1 MKCLRK
7 ILLTLLVA
15 ALPTLPAGA
24 HAAST
29 NVAGRNAV
37 GTHASTPNVAS
48 PNAAS
53 PNASTPDVA
62 SPVVI
67 ELFTSQGCSSC
78 PPADAL
84 LGELAR
90 RPNVVALSW
99 HVGYWDELG
108 WKDRFSIP
116 ASEQRQAG
124 YVRRMSS
131 SGAFT
136 PQAVIGG
143 DTSVIGSDR
152 KAIDRALAEPR
163 DALAVVLSRA
173 GSNLRIDLPERWREP
188 LDVCVISYLA
198 EATTQV
204 GRGENAHRALKEYNI
219 VRSFQRLA
227 KWDGTP
233 RQLTLPLA
241 SIPADATAV
250 ATVLQRPGSGAIA
263 GVGTLA
269 LR

>member
-1 MKCLRK
+1 MKNLQGM
-7 ILLTLLVA
+7 LLALVLA
-15 ALPTLPAGA
+15 TIPSFQA
-24 HAAST
+24 
-29 NVAGRNAV
+29 VAG
-37 GTHASTPNVAS
+37 SE
-48 PNAAS
+48 
-53 PNASTPDVA
+53 

-67 ELFTSQGCSSC
+67 ELFTAQGCSSC

-90 RPNVVALSW
+90 KPNVVALAY
-99 HVGYWDELG
+99 HVDYWDELG
-108 WKDRFSIP
+108 WKDRFAIP
-116 ASEQRQAG
+116 EAVPRQLG
-124 YVRRMSS
+124 YVRRMGR

-143 DTSVIGSDR
+143 DTSALGSDR
-152 KAIDRALAEPR
+152 GAINRALAVKR

-173 GSNLRIDLPERWREP
+173 GANLQIDLPERWREP
-188 LDVCVISYLA
+188 LDLYVISYLA

-204 GRGENAHRALKEYNI
+204 GRGENAHRALKEFNI
-219 VRSFQRLA
+219 VRSFRRLD

-233 RQLTLPLA
+233 QQRTFSLA

-250 ATVLQRPGSGAIA
+250 AAMLQRPDNGAIA

>member
-1 MKCLRK
+1 MKDLQG
-7 ILLTLLVA
+7 ILLSLTLATIPSFQAV
-15 ALPTLPAGA
+15 AGA
-24 HAAST
+24 E
-29 NVAGRNAV
+29 
-37 GTHASTPNVAS
+37 
-48 PNAAS
+48 
-53 PNASTPDVA
+53 

-67 ELFTSQGCSSC
+67 ELFTAQGCSSC

-90 RPNVVALSW
+90 KPNVVALAY
-99 HVGYWDELG
+99 HVDYWDELG
-108 WKDRFSIP
+108 WKDRFAIP
-116 ASEQRQAG
+116 EAVPRQLG
-124 YVRRMSS
+124 YVRRMGR

-143 DTSVIGSDR
+143 DTSALGSDR
-152 KAIDRALAEPR
+152 GAINRALAVKR

-173 GSNLRIDLPERWREP
+173 GANLQIDLPERWREP
-188 LDVCVISYLA
+188 LDLYVISYLA

-204 GRGENAHRALKEYNI
+204 GRGENAHRALKEFNI
-219 VRSFQRLA
+219 VRSFRRLD

-233 RQLTLPLA
+233 QQRTFSLA
-241 SIPADATAV
+241 SIPADATTV
-250 ATVLQRPGSGAIA
+250 AAMLQRPDNGAIA